1 MTLSYEQKKEEIL
14 KLVDEKSRELG
25 SLEIFDLLQSNDKTR
40 IILGNEKLVLNELIE
55 VINDLIEEGT
65 LGNGDYL
72 RLRSE
77 IDPEIEESIKNS
89 NDKLHKH
96 FNSLAKNSDEV
107 FALEHNLEEE
117 ELENIKLHINN
128 VVFPIKVYWLLWVIK
143 TTESGYEF
151 SKDNRF
157 WWRLKD
163 HFTAGLVTETTAR
176 NRIRECFERFH
187 EEYKGVIP
195 TGRWADAFRIISWPV
210 THAIIPSYLQ
220 EQLANEILRISTSQ
234 DLNQTHFSSAK
245 ELGQFYRDNY
255 TESGHQFDTIMNH
268 PEIIGAL
275 ILRITGSE
283 ASPPIYEPTFD
294 RIIESFRETV
304 KNFEHIGS
312 ETKRN
317 LDIARRRARSLAT
330 GSSTP
335 MGRNT
340 LEGVSLKPFIVY
352 ENNQNNEE
360 WAIKI
365 RLPRIRN
372 PEFSTI
378 RKDLLN
384 NDLRLNFA
392 KEWSLYSGEL
402 AYAHP
407 DRKFDFNDADL
418 DLSRSLIEYSNG
430 ETPKE
435 ISDRYTVK
443 SVFGEFPWIFKL
455 NKEENRGEIIFSGW
469 LRGSTK
475 YLYVSD
481 VEIEEPELFKS
492 IPLSSQTLRAYEIE
506 LNNDIDERIIE
517 ILKKYNLGI
526 NDGIVIEPLGNSVV
540 DFHEENI
547 SIQEGDPLILR
558 LFSNQALTGVI
569 LTLSD
574 DNDKEIEKLELP
586 KLNHNEDC
594 LIDLNERLSGV
605 YHIKLDYSDEFQA
618 GLSFK
623 FELTV
628 KPREIWQ
635 GGNNDHS
642 LFAELKKSGRGLPLI
657 PSLDEIFDK
666 QVEFFINKPS
676 SSLVNIELELFDH
689 DQTLERLEIPVI
701 EDRFETRDWEEKALS
716 QMQKFDVNKATNL
729 KVTINGFEHGYYI
742 FDCWKR
748 GSTSFYWSYE
758 EQKLYLNDENGELEE
773 PRVSFRS
780 PTDPLKKEG
789 GIEMDFDIEKS
800 AFYLD
805 PKESGL
811 YTHQYEGKSANIL
824 FLKDDKGEDYIETI
838 PFQEQPRIHTFKRFS
853 IIQSWLNPDRVVCIH
868 PELTQ
873 EVIHRK
879 ILQRLASNVIND
891 WLISDRRWWLRE
903 NKYLNDGHDDQ
914 DNLWSYISEELK
926 SFVRNASLMGK
937 KNTSLMGNIRG
948 MSSELEDFKQYLD
961 EGPIKKAIMGGNE
974 PELRICSKSDAG
986 ELCDKDEAK
995 IKGLLES
1002 IKLPVEID
1010 LNYGVYLD
1018 EGKVTVLGKK
1028 GFSNDQIEKVI
1039 PMLKAHLPDY
1049 EIKDYQEKWDS
1060 KDILDFSLDTIEDQI
1075 GELEKN
1081 SFENFYN
1088 FSVNPFNQDI
1098 FNSTYKLI
1106 NNEESESTEN
1116 NFNYRAAG
1124 LREDPWHNLN
1134 NVFEQQEK
1142 VNQFK
1147 AKMASIILRYI
1158 LFKASK
1164 GREGQAGKKDIFPGF
1179 REI

>member
-14 KLVDEKSRELG
+14 KLVDEKSREL
-25 SLEIFDLLQSNDKTR
+25 SSKEIFDLLQSNDKTS

-55 VINDLIEEGT
+55 VINDLIVDGI
-65 LGNGDYL
+65 LVNGEFL
-72 RLRSE
+72 FLSSE
-77 IDPEIEESIKNS
+77 IDSEIEESIKNS

-96 FNSLAKNSDEV
+96 FKSLAKNSDEV

-128 VVFPIKVYWLLWVIK
+128 FVFPIYKYPLLWVIK

-163 HFTAGLVTETTAR
+163 NYSAGLVTETTAR
-176 NRIRECFERFH
+176 NRIRECFEWFH

-317 LDIARRRARSLAT
+317 LEIARKRARSLAT

-340 LEGVSLKPFIVY
+340 LEDVSLKPFIVY

-360 WAIKI
+360 WVIKI

-372 PEFSTI
+372 PEFSII

-506 LNNDIDERIIE
+506 LNDDIDERIIE
-517 ILKKYNLGI
+517 ILKKYDLGI

-594 LIDLNERLSGV
+594 LIDLNERLAGV

-642 LFAELKKSGRGLPLI
+642 LFAELKKSGRDLPLI

-689 DQTLERLEIPVI
+689 DQSLERLEIPVI

-716 QMQKFDVNKATNL
+716 QLQKFDANKATNL

-748 GSTSFYWSYE
+748 GSTSFYWTYE
-758 EQKLYLNDENGELEE
+758 EEKLYLNDENGELEE

-780 PTDPLKKEG
+780 VKDPLNEVG
-789 GIEMDFDIEKS
+789 GIGMDFDTQKS

-805 PKESGL
+805 PTESGL
-811 YTHQYEGKSANIL
+811 YTHEYEGKSANIL
-824 FLKDDKGEDYIETI
+824 FLKDDKGGEHII
-838 PFQEQPRIHTFKRFS
+838 NSQFQEHTKIHR
-853 IIQSWLNPDRVVCIH
+853 IIQSWLNPDRVECIH

-879 ILQRLASNVIND
+879 ILQRLASNLIND
-891 WLISDRRWWLRE
+891 WLINDRRWRLRE
-903 NKYLNDGHDDQ
+903 NKYIKDEHDDQ
-914 DNLWSYISEELK
+914 DNLWSYISEELQ
-926 SFVRNASLMGK
+926 SFVRRNAPLIE
-937 KNTSLMGNIRG
+937 NIRG
-948 MSSELEDFKQYLD
+948 MDSKLEDFKQYLD
-961 EGPIKKAIMGGNE
+961 QGPIKKAIMGGDE

-995 IKGLLES
+995 IKELLES
-1002 IKLPVEID
+1002 IKLAVEID
-1010 LNYGVYLD
+1010 LNFGVYLD
-1018 EGKVTVLGKK
+1018 EGEVTVLGKK
-1028 GFSNDQIEKVI
+1028 GFSKDEIEKVI
-1039 PMLKAHLPDY
+1039 PILRAHLPDY

-1075 GELEKN
+1075 GKLERDF
-1081 SFENFYN
+1081 FENFYN
-1088 FSVNPFNQDI
+1088 FSVNPFNEDI
-1098 FNSTYKLI
+1098 FESAHKLI
-1106 NNEESESTEN
+1106 DNDESESREN

-1147 AKMASIILRYI
+1147 AKMAFIILRYI
-1158 LFKASK
+1158 LFKASE